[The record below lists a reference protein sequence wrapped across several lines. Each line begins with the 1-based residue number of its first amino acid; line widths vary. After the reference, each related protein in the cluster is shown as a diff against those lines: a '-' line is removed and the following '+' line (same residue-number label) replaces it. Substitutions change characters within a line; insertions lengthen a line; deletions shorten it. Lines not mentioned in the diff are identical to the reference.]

1 VSSAHSVSHF
11 NVQVLYSEH
20 HNWLKSWLYQRL
32 GNSAEAAD
40 LTQDTFLRLLGLPAS
55 RHFSS
60 NEHARNFLC
69 ATAKNLCID
78 LWRRKEIEKA
88 WHDTLSSY
96 PEETAPSAERQAAVL
111 EALEEINLMLSEL
124 PTKAA
129 KAFLLAVVCQMT
141 DAETAIQLGV
151 SDRMVRKYVAKAMLA
166 CLTLQ
171 ASQTTREL
179 ISEPRLYG

>member
-1 VSSAHSVSHF
+1 MSFTQSVDHS

-20 HNWLKSWLYQRL
+20 QNWLKSWLYQRL

-40 LTQDTFLRLLGLPAS
+40 LTQDTFVRLLVLPSS

-60 NEHARNFLC
+60 SEQARGYLR

-78 LWRRKEIEKA
+78 LWRRKEIEQA
-88 WHDTLSSY
+88 WQDTLASY
-96 PEETAPSAERQAAVL
+96 PEETVPSAERQAAVL
-111 EALEEINLMLSEL
+111 EALEEINQMLSNL
-124 PTKAA
+124 PPKAA

-141 DAETAIQLGV
+141 DAETAIKLGV

-166 CLTLQ
+166 CLKLQ
-171 ASQTTREL
+171 ASQTAREL
-179 ISEPRLYG
+179 IAESAH

>member
-1 VSSAHSVSHF
+1 MSSAHSVSHF

-32 GNSAEAAD
+32 GAEAAD

>member
-1 VSSAHSVSHF
+1 MSSAQSVSNF

-40 LTQDTFLRLLGLPAS
+40 LTQDTFLRLLGLRSS
-55 RHFSS
+55 RQFSS
-60 NEHARNFLC
+60 SEHARSYLC
-69 ATAKNLCID
+69 TTAKNLCID
-78 LWRRKEIEKA
+78 HWRRKEIEKA

-124 PTKAA
+124 PAKVA

-166 CLTLQ
+166 CLKLQ
-171 ASQTTREL
+171 ASHTSREL
-179 ISEPRLYG
+179 ISEPEM

>member
-1 VSSAHSVSHF
+1 VSSAQSVSNF

-40 LTQDTFLRLLGLPAS
+40 LTQDTFLRLLGLPTS

-60 NEHARNFLC
+60 SDHARSYLC

-78 LWRRKEIEKA
+78 YWRRKEIEKA

-124 PTKAA
+124 PAKVA

-166 CLTLQ
+166 CLKLQ
-171 ASQTTREL
+171 ASHTTREL
-179 ISEPRLYG
+179 ISEPEM

>member
-1 VSSAHSVSHF
+1 MSSAQSVINHH
-11 NVQVLYSEH
+11 VQVLYSEH

>member
-1 VSSAHSVSHF
+1 MSSAQSVINHH
-11 NVQVLYSEH
+11 VQVLYSEH
-20 HNWLKSWLYQRL
+20 HNWLKGWLSQRL
-32 GNSAEAAD
+32 GSDQERSY
-40 LTQDTFLRLLGLPAS
+40 LR
-55 RHFSS
+55 
-60 NEHARNFLC
+60 

-96 PEETAPSAERQAAVL
+96 PEETAPSAERQVAVL

-124 PTKAA
+124 PAKAA

-141 DAETAIQLGV
+141 DAETAVQLGV

-166 CLTLQ
+166 CLKLQ

-179 ISEPRLYG
+179 ISEPQS

>member
-1 VSSAHSVSHF
+1 VSSAQSVIHHH
-11 NVQVLYSEH
+11 VQVLYSEH
-20 HNWLKSWLYQRL
+20 HNWLKGWLSQRL
-32 GNSAEAAD
+32 GNSTEAAD
-40 LTQDTFLRLLGLPAS
+40 LTQDTFLRLLGLPSS

-60 NEHARNFLC
+60 SDQARSYLR

-96 PEETAPSAERQAAVL
+96 PEETAPSAERQVAVL

-124 PTKAA
+124 PAKAA

-141 DAETAIQLGV
+141 DAETAVQLGV
-151 SDRMVRKYVAKAMLA
+151 SDRMVRKYVAQAMLA
-166 CLTLQ
+166 CLKLQ

-179 ISEPRLYG
+179 ISEPQS

>member
-1 VSSAHSVSHF
+1 MSSAHSVSHF

-96 PEETAPSAERQAAVL
+96 PEETAPSAERQVAVL

-124 PTKAA
+124 PAKAA

-141 DAETAIQLGV
+141 DAETAVQLGV

-166 CLTLQ
+166 CLKLQ

-179 ISEPRLYG
+179 ISEPQS

>member
-1 VSSAHSVSHF
+1 MSSAHSVIHF
-11 NVQVLYSEH
+11 NVHVLYSEH

-96 PEETAPSAERQAAVL
+96 PEETAPSAERQVAVL

-124 PTKAA
+124 PAKAA

-141 DAETAIQLGV
+141 DAETAVQLGV

-166 CLTLQ
+166 CLKLQ

-179 ISEPRLYG
+179 ISEPQS

>member
-1 VSSAHSVSHF
+1 MSSAQSVSHF

-40 LTQDTFLRLLGLPAS
+40 LTQDTFLRLLGLPSS

-60 NEHARNFLC
+60 GEHARNFLC

-111 EALEEINLMLSEL
+111 EALEEISLMLSEL
-124 PTKAA
+124 PNKVA

-141 DAETAIQLGV
+141 DAETATQLGV

-166 CLTLQ
+166 CLKLH
-171 ASQTTREL
+171 ASHTSREL
-179 ISEPRLYG
+179 LSGFDP

>member
-1 VSSAHSVSHF
+1 MSSAQSVINHH
-11 NVQVLYSEH
+11 VQVLYSEH
-20 HNWLKSWLYQRL
+20 HNWLKGWLSQRL
-32 GNSAEAAD
+32 GNSTEA
-40 LTQDTFLRLLGLPAS
+40 
-55 RHFSS
+55 
-60 NEHARNFLC
+60 
-69 ATAKNLCID
+69 AKNLCID

-96 PEETAPSAERQAAVL
+96 PEETAPSAERQVAVL

-124 PTKAA
+124 PAKAA

-141 DAETAIQLGV
+141 DAETAVQLGV

-166 CLTLQ
+166 CLKLQ

-179 ISEPRLYG
+179 ISEPQS

>member
-1 VSSAHSVSHF
+1 MSSAQSVSNF

-40 LTQDTFLRLLGLPAS
+40 LTQDTFLRLLGLRSS

-60 NEHARNFLC
+60 SDHARSYLC

-78 LWRRKEIEKA
+78 HWRRKEIEKA

-96 PEETAPSAERQAAVL
+96 PEETAPSAERQASVL

-124 PTKAA
+124 PAKVA

-166 CLTLQ
+166 CLKLQ
-171 ASQTTREL
+171 ASHTTREL
-179 ISEPRLYG
+179 ISEPEM